1 MPRGDLSSHLTP
13 LFHKCHGFSYLGK
26 KRILFLRC
34 FVPFFCSYA
43 VCSCLVPSSPTIA
56 ATAKIQEDALQD
68 LTMSL
73 GKCLQFPKK
82 CEQPPAVHTW
92 LLHSR

>member
-1 MPRGDLSSHLTP
+1 MASATW
-13 LFHKCHGFSYLGK
+13 GK
-26 KRILFLRC
+26 KDFIFTLFC
-34 FVPFFCSYA
+34 PFFCSYA

-73 GKCLQFPKK
+73 GKCLQFPPVPQ
-82 CEQPPAVHTW
+82 EM
-92 LLHSR
+92 